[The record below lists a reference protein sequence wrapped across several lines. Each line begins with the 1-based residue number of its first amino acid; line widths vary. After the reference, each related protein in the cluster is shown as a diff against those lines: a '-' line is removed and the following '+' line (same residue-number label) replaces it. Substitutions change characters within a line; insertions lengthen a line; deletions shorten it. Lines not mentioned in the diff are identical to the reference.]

1 MDIDFPQHDY
11 AGYVFDL
18 DGTLID
24 SMPVHFRAWD
34 ASLAAAGY
42 GDGFSEELFYSLGG
56 TPAARMVEILNE
68 RAGTSLEAAA
78 VAHAKE
84 ERYLRL
90 LPEVARIEPVVAF
103 AERLRMAEKPIAI
116 ASGGAR
122 YVVDAALKA
131 TGLEDVFSVIVTPED
146 VVHGKPAPEMF
157 LLAAERMGVPPQK
170 CLVLEDAELGRQAA
184 MAASMDYLLIPSA
197 PPCRTANDFLGTPRT
212 GP

>member
-1 MDIDFPQHDY
+1 MDIAFPTREYD
-11 AGYVFDL
+11 AYVFDL

-68 RAGTSLEAAA
+68 RAGTSLEAVA

-84 ERYLRL
+84 ERYLCL
-90 LPEVARIEPVVAF
+90 LPEVTRIEPVVAF
-103 AERLRMAEKPIAI
+103 AERMRGEGKPIAI

-122 YVVDAALKA
+122 YVVDAALQA
-131 TGLEDVFSVIVTPED
+131 AGLDHLFSIIITPED
-146 VVHGKPAPEMF
+146 VAHGKPAPDMF
-157 LLAAERMGVPPQK
+157 LLAAERMGTLPGQ

-184 MAASMDYLLIPSA
+184 VAAGMDCLLIPSA
-197 PPCRTANDFLGTPRT
+197 LNRRAP
-212 GP
+212 